1 MNSSR
6 LVIYKHALLHF
17 QEMGGITGSDSRNMS
32 VKQCS
37 VLETALVK
45 IKVNMEFVS
54 LLRRFSYGLSCTPPK
69 QM

>member
-45 IKVNMEFVS
+45 IKVNMEYVI
-54 LLRRFSYGLSCTPPK
+54 
-69 QM
+69 

>member
-6 LVIYKHALLHF
+6 LVIKHALLHF

-45 IKVNMEFVS
+45 IKVNME
-54 LLRRFSYGLSCTPPK
+54 YIC
-69 QM
+69 